1 MKLDSAFIQPF
12 LDGTITT
19 LKVQCQMEA
28 TMTKPY
34 IKGTGSEKPG
44 QVDIA
49 GMLGIT
55 SDQFKGSMSL
65 CFPEKTFLAI
75 MGNML
80 GETYTTITPDVEDGA
95 GELINI
101 IFGYAKRVLNEKGC
115 TIQKALPTIVRGSA
129 ITVHHL
135 PKGPIMVLPF
145 TTNNGPFHI
154 EIATT
159 PAHSAA
165 AA

>member
-1 MKLDSAFIQPF
+1 MKLDAAFIQPF

-19 LKVQCQMEA
+19 LKVQCQMDA

-34 IKGTGSEKPG
+34 IKGAGEEKPG
-44 QVDIA
+44 DVDIA

-80 GETYTTITPDVEDGA
+80 GETYTAITPDVEDGA

-101 IFGYAKRVLNEKGC
+101 IFGYAKRVLNERGC
-115 TIQKALPTIVRGSA
+115 TIQKALPSIVKGKS

-135 PKGPIMVLPF
+135 SRGPIMILPF
-145 TTNNGPFHI
+145 VTNNGPFHI
-154 EIATT
+154 EIATS
-159 PAHSAA
+159 PATQAA
-165 AA
+165 A